1 MIRFHERAH
10 TTLKM
15 IILDETLFRLQT
27 DRNWSCLQKSTPIF
41 AYLKRTPRTNR
52 FSQTS
57 LLRIRLKSELP
68 PHFPLNT
75 SKFFILIHSSLL
87 IISFPF
93 PPPILSQL
101 IGRDGWRAMGGVAD
115 ESGRFRLHGPGSPR
129 QPDPWAAGC
138 AADVCRP
145 RDGWHGRLRVAGGA
159 ADCG

>member
-1 MIRFHERAH
+1 
-10 TTLKM
+10 M

-93 PPPILSQL
+93 SPHLL
-101 IGRDGWRAMGGVAD
+101 YAGGGDGGVAMKV
-115 ESGRFRLHGPGSPR
+115 GGSLPAAPR
-129 QPDPWAAGC
+129 NRIHERGFLAASADLMRCTAAAG
-138 AADVCRP
+138 
-145 RDGWHGRLRVAGGA
+145 GGGRLRCGSSRVEQVAASVRIQLA
-159 ADCG
+159 AGR